1 MPEGVVWWVASTDR
15 FSVFGHMTL
24 TPEGGYWLVGSF
36 SVTEFRMWSFKQ
48 KFVKQIGVLNGIA
61 ILHASHLFSMFLL
74 FILLLFI
81 YFGDPFHEMQCHE
94 ITLINIPSVFIPRLE
109 SLL

>member
-48 KFVKQIGVLNGIA
+48 KFVK
-61 ILHASHLFSMFLL
+61 
-74 FILLLFI
+74 
-81 YFGDPFHEMQCHE
+81 
-94 ITLINIPSVFIPRLE
+94 
-109 SLL
+109 